1 MAPISAVRSHRWRM
15 HILLVYPEFPDTF
28 WSFKYALRFIR
39 KQASSPPLG
48 LITVAAML
56 PRTWERRLVDLNVR
70 DLTEQDLA
78 WADLAFV
85 SAMQVQRDSA
95 RRVVAR
101 CKQAGVRVVAGGPL
115 FTCEPERLEGV
126 DHYVLNEAE
135 LTLPPFL
142 ADLERGVAK
151 PVYSSSE
158 FADLSNTPV
167 PEWKLLDLNRYA
179 SMSLQ
184 YSRGCPY
191 SCDFCNVTVLFGH
204 RPRGKSAE
212 QIVAELESLY
222 AAGWRGSV
230 FFVDDNFIGNR
241 KELKAEIL
249 PALIAWR
256 QGRKDLP
263 FNTEVTINLA
273 DDEDLLDQMVR
284 AGFDSVFVG
293 IETPDEKGLAECHKL
308 QNRGRDLVESVR
320 RIQRR
325 GLRVQAGFIVG
336 FDSDTPSIFQRQI
349 EFIQKT
355 GIVTAMVG
363 LLQAP
368 YGTQLYQRLHREG
381 RLRGPLS
388 GDNVDGWTN
397 IVPKMELSALRE
409 GYKRILTEIY
419 SPKQFYERVRTFLR
433 EYRLPQARVPFELE
447 YLLAFARSIYQ
458 LGIRGAERVQYWK
471 LFFWALLRRPR
482 LFPLAITL
490 SIYGFHFRKVSELHV
505 Q

>member
-1 MAPISAVRSHRWRM
+1 M
-15 HILLVYPEFPDTF
+15 HVLLVYPEFPDTF
-28 WSFKYALRFIR
+28 WSFRYALRFIR
-39 KQASSPPLG
+39 KKASSPPLG
-48 LITVAAML
+48 LLTVAAML
-56 PRTWERRLVDLNVR
+56 PQSWERRLVDLNVR

-95 RRVVAR
+95 RRLISR
-101 CKQAGVRVVAGGPL
+101 CKQAGVKVVAGGPL
-115 FTCEPERLEGV
+115 FTCEPERMEGV

-142 ADLERGVAK
+142 ADLAQGIAQ
-151 PVYSSSE
+151 PVYSTTE
-158 FADLSNTPV
+158 FADLAQTPV
-167 PEWKLLDLNRYA
+167 PEWKLLDLDRYA

-204 RPRGKSAE
+204 RPRTKSAE
-212 QIVAELESLY
+212 QILAELESLY
-222 AAGWRGSV
+222 ALGWRDPV

-241 KELKAEIL
+241 KTLKEEIL

-256 QGRKDLP
+256 QGKKGLP

-273 DDEDLLDQMVR
+273 DDEELLDLMAQ

-293 IETPDEKGLAECHKL
+293 IETPDEDGLTDCHKL
-308 QNRGRDLVESVR
+308 QNKGRDLAESVR

-325 GLRVQAGFIVG
+325 GMMVQAGFIVG
-336 FDSDTPSIFQRQI
+336 FDTDTPAIFQRQI
-349 EFIQKT
+349 EFIQQS

-368 YGTQLYQRLHREG
+368 YGTKLYQRLHREG
-381 RLRGPLS
+381 RLSGTMS

-397 IVPKMELSALRE
+397 IIPKMDLGALRE
-409 GYKRILTEIY
+409 GYKRILAEIY
-419 SPKQFYERVRTFLR
+419 SPKKFYERVRIFLG
-433 EYRLPQARVPFELE
+433 EYHSPQATAPLDFQHV
-447 YLLAFARSIYQ
+447 LALFRSIYQ
-458 LGIRGAERVQYWK
+458 LGIRGKERVQYWK
-471 LFFWALLRRPR
+471 LVFWALLRRPR
-482 LFPLAITL
+482 MFPLAITL
-490 SIYGFHFRKVSELHV
+490 SIYGFHFRKVSENHV